1 MVETTILV
9 VILGILS
16 VFAVPRYNYSLERA
30 KASDAFTYLAQVELA
45 QARFH
50 ANNGHYCELLTSL
63 DVRIDP
69 PQYFRSSEVT
79 SMDWVNRWQMHLTRR
94 GQNSG
99 YGEYTVVFDEGGF
112 SEIKSS
118 IPFSLQAHLRQSE

>member
-1 MVETTILV
+1 MVEATIV
-9 VILGILS
+9 VAILGILS
-16 VFAVPRYNYSLERA
+16 VFAVPRYNYSVERA

-50 ANNGHYCELLTSL
+50 ANNGHYCERLDDL
-63 DVRIDP
+63 DVRIGQ

-79 SMDWVNRWQMHLTRR
+79 SMDWGSRWQMRLRRR

-99 YGEYTVVFDEGGF
+99 YGEYTVVFDEGSF